1 MVDSNK
7 NKIYRYSLYVVLFSI
22 ITAIVISFLR
32 FMQFDFSMS
41 RVIKISLQKLISN
54 AKTILPCIAAFGVS
68 VITSTKGHLRV
79 VEDLVY
85 LDPRIAALNVNNE
98 EQLEYQKCPEIILF
112 LLNNRRLSNTISYSF
127 LLFAGTY
134 LTSAYVKYFNVT
146 VDNLQM
152 KIKLIL
158 FTITFSAIL
167 NIFKSIL
174 AVIVL
179 PIILVKDY
187 DKIKTRAKN
196 QSEEL
201 SDE

>member
-1 MVDSNK
+1 MVDSHK

-22 ITAIVISFLR
+22 IAAIVISFLR
-32 FMQFDFSMS
+32 FMQFDFSIS

-112 LLNNRRLSNTISYSF
+112 LLNNR
-127 LLFAGTY
+127 
-134 LTSAYVKYFNVT
+134 
-146 VDNLQM
+146 
-152 KIKLIL
+152 
-158 FTITFSAIL
+158 
-167 NIFKSIL
+167 
-174 AVIVL
+174 
-179 PIILVKDY
+179 
-187 DKIKTRAKN
+187 
-196 QSEEL
+196 
-201 SDE
+201 